1 MHDSHMIA
9 DTTYPADDLSNP
21 VLFQLDTWQSPC
33 DSFRKSRP
41 IYYCESS
48 PNGPHW
54 SVTRYADI
62 KEIEMDPQTFSSA
75 QGGVRIDGGLAY
87 SFLSSD
93 PPRHTRERK
102 MVSSIS
108 NPLNLARYEVLIR
121 DRTRQILSGL
131 ARNEVFDWNSL
142 VSSELS
148 SMMLATLFDLPLDAR
163 RKLSYWSDVASREVT
178 SPDALV
184 HTETDRTFVISEM
197 MSEFRTLLRERS
209 VQEPKLD
216 LISLMAHNP
225 TFFEMTEDQA
235 IGNLVLLVIGGYDT
249 TKSAMSGGVLE
260 LSQRPDQRR
269 AVINDP
275 ALIPNLVDEIIRFQT
290 PLIHTSRTATCD
302 YQLHEKTI
310 RKGDR
315 VALWYVSGNRD
326 EEIFKDPHQFVVSRS
341 NASKHLSFGAGIHYC
356 IGARLAKAQ
365 IRILWEEI
373 IDQGLTVN
381 LAGEPK
387 RLHSNF
393 TRGFTSLPVIISS

>member
-1 MHDSHMIA
+1 MSELH
-9 DTTYPADDLSNP
+9 YPPDDLSNP
-21 VLFQLDTWQSPC
+21 LNFQLDSWQALFH
-33 DSFRKSRP
+33 SFRIKQP
-41 IYYCESS
+41 VYYCESS

-54 SVTRYADI
+54 SITRYADI
-62 KEIEMDPQTFSSA
+62 KEIELNPQAFSSA
-75 QGGVRIDGGLAY
+75 HGGVRIDGGLAF

-108 NPLNLARYEVLIR
+108 NPLNLARYEALIR
-121 DRTRQILSGL
+121 DRTRQHLAGLS
-131 ARNEVFDWNSL
+131 RNEVFDWDSL

-148 SMMLATLFDLPLDAR
+148 SMMLSTLFDLPVEAR
-163 RKLSYWSDVASREVT
+163 RKLSYWSDVASRDPS

-184 HTETDRTFVISEM
+184 HSEHDRAKIITEMVT
-197 MSEFRTLLRERS
+197 EFRTLLRERS

-225 TFFEMTEDQA
+225 IFFEMTEDQV
-235 IGNLVLLVIGGYDT
+235 IGNLILLVIGGYDT
-249 TKSAMSGGVLE
+249 TKSAMSGGLLE
-260 LSQRPDQRR
+260 VYQRPDQRR

-275 ALIPNLVDEIIRFQT
+275 TLIPNLVDEVIRFQT
-290 PLIHTSRTATCD
+290 PLIHMSRTATCD
-302 YQLHEKTI
+302 YQLRDQII

-326 EEIFKDPHQFVVSRS
+326 ECVFEDPDQFLVSRP

-373 IDQGLTVN
+373 VEQGLVIN

-393 TRGFTSLPVIISS
+393 ARSFTYLPVIVSA